1 MPKSQNTMEP
11 LAISPTRPAS
21 YVDHQLLDTPS
32 ERGHRIIR
40 AEVCSISAPAKDLR
54 RIAVQSPELMGF
66 QLSGPDEFFGL
77 LMPPT
82 PGAQLHLP
90 DHDGGINIRASVAAM
105 PEGRRPNLRWYTVRT
120 LDSERGILT
129 FDVVTHGISSP
140 DDEHIGP
147 GLAWALS
154 TRIGDDVALWTCQ
167 GLWHRK
173 QASQTLIADPS
184 AVPSLRAILEY
195 TQTFAPEQ
203 LPEMHVTVLA
213 ESQHDLEPLLREH
226 WEDKV
231 GSLKVILRP
240 ATEFSGATLSYL
252 RQLDE
257 AKDPATHASYVWVAG
272 EGDLCKEVRRHAIH
286 SWGLKSDS
294 VQWCPYWF
302 IGRARP

>member
-1 MPKSQNTMEP
+1 
-11 LAISPTRPAS
+11 
-21 YVDHQLLDTPS
+21 
-32 ERGHRIIR
+32 
-40 AEVCSISAPAKDLR
+40 
-54 RIAVQSPELMGF
+54 MGF

-90 DHDGGINIRASVAAM
+90 DHDGGINTRASVAAM
-105 PEGRRPNLRWYTVRT
+105 LEGQRPNVRWYAVRT
-120 LDSERGILT
+120 LDSERGTLT

-154 TRIGDDVALWTCQ
+154 THIGDDVALWICQ

-195 TQTFAPEQ
+195 TLTFAPEQ

-231 GSLKVILRP
+231 GSLTVILRP

-257 AKDPATHASYVWVAG
+257 AKHPATRASYVWVAG
-272 EGDLCKEVRRHAIH
+272 EGDLCKEVRRHAID
-286 SWGLKSDS
+286 SWG
-294 VQWCPYWF
+294 
-302 IGRARP
+302 

>member
-1 MPKSQNTMEP
+1 MSKSQNLIDP
-11 LAISPTRPAS
+11 LAISATRPAS

-40 AEVCSISAPAKDLR
+40 AEVCSISAPAKNLR
-54 RIAVQSPELMGF
+54 RVTVRSPELEGF

-82 PGAQLHLP
+82 PGARLHLP

-105 PEGRRPNLRWYTVRT
+105 PEGKRPNLRWYTVRT
-120 LDSERGILT
+120 LDSERGTLT
-129 FDVVTHGISSP
+129 FDVVTHGVSNP

-167 GLWHRK
+167 GLWHRR
-173 QASQTLIADPS
+173 QASQILIADPS
-184 AVPSLRAILEY
+184 AVPSLRPILEY
-195 TQTFAPEQ
+195 TQLFAPEQ
-203 LPEMHVTVLA
+203 LAEMHVIVLA
-213 ESQHDLEPLLREH
+213 ESHDDLEPLLRAH
-226 WEDKV
+226 WQDKV
-231 GSLKVILRP
+231 GSLKIILRP
-240 ATEFSGATLSYL
+240 AAEFSGAALSHL

-257 AKDPATHASYVWVAG
+257 ASHPATRAAYVWVAG
-272 EGDLCKEVRRHAIH
+272 EGQLCKEVRRHAIN
-286 SWGLKSDS
+286 SWGLSSNS